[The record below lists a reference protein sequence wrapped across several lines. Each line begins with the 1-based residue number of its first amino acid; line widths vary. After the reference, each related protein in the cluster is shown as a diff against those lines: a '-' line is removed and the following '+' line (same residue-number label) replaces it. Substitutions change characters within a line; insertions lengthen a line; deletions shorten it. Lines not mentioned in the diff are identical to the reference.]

1 MRPNLSTFSAL
12 ACGAVLLTAAS
23 STAGLWKGSV
33 AETGTMAN
41 PRAAHTATLLGD
53 GRVLVAGGCTEQGC
67 EVGEGSA
74 TAELYDPASR
84 RFRPAGRMATA
95 RAGHTA
101 TPLPDGRVLLA
112 GGWSGARQLST
123 AEVYDP
129 ATRRFTAAGSML
141 RERSGHTA
149 TRLRDGRVLLAG
161 GDGGVRQAEVYDA
174 RTGRFTAAGEMAEPR
189 QAPTAT
195 LLADGRVLVAGGSA
209 GRDGVR
215 ASAEIYD
222 PRTGQWSATG
232 AMRTARHKHGAVALR
247 DGRVLVVGG
256 SDARDWRGRHAGAE
270 IYDPRTGRFAATARM
285 GEPRF
290 KLPGAVVL
298 LGNGFPLIAG
308 GGERVEWY
316 DPAEEGFR
324 PTLGTLESA
333 WMFSTATSLADG
345 SVLILGGYDDRLRV
359 TPRAWLFRG

>member
-101 TPLPDGRVLLA
+101 TPLPDGRV
-112 GGWSGARQLST
+112 
-123 AEVYDP
+123 
-129 ATRRFTAAGSML
+129 
-141 RERSGHTA
+141 
-149 TRLRDGRVLLAG
+149 
-161 GDGGVRQAEVYDA
+161 
-174 RTGRFTAAGEMAEPR
+174 
-189 QAPTAT
+189 